1 MSATTDLVIFDCD
14 GVLVDSED
22 LQTRVVVDV
31 LKDHG
36 VDHARID
43 DLLRVRGGKLA
54 NVISTI
60 EAEIGRRLPDSIV
73 PEIRART
80 LTVFEKELLPVDG
93 IAEVLQQLAV
103 PYCVA
108 SNGPIDKMR
117 CSLRSC
123 GLLDFFEGRMFSAY
137 EVGSWKPAP
146 DLFFHAAR
154 SLGAQPE
161 RTTVIEDS
169 PLGIQAA
176 AAAGMRVLGFA
187 PADRASELMASGA
200 AGVFWPMRALLG
212 LLGDPETR

>member
-1 MSATTDLVIFDCD
+1 VSATMDLVIFDCD

-22 LQTRVVVDV
+22 LQTRVVIDV
-31 LKDHG
+31 LKDYG

-73 PEIRART
+73 HEIRART

-93 IAEVLQQLAV
+93 IAEVLQRLSV

-123 GLLDFFEGRMFSAY
+123 GLLDFFEDRMFSAY

-187 PADRASELMASGA
+187 PADRAFELMASGA
-200 AGVFWPMRALLG
+200 ARVFWPMRALLG